1 MENSLRHNEVLVDT
15 HTFSFKFSGRI
26 ADIKKTINKRKIYQ
40 MMLTG
45 NYTIKVLLMDYIN
58 VENYLEVSKSTTWYA
73 DLQLIRREY

>member
-1 MENSLRHNEVLVDT
+1 
-15 HTFSFKFSGRI
+15 
-26 ADIKKTINKRKIYQ
+26 
-40 MMLTG
+40 MLTG